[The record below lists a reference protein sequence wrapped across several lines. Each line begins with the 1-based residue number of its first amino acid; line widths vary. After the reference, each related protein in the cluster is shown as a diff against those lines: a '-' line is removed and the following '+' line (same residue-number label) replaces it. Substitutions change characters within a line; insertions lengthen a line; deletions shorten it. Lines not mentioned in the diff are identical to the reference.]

1 MASESGQQSF
11 ALELLEKIRQT
22 PYEYNFFDVLRYLEA
37 SHAHTPRLG
46 ESVKG
51 SDDPVYL
58 RQQPSM
64 AFASATI
71 SRFELGYQEQ
81 DQIFTWPFGIFGSN
95 GPMPLHITE
104 YAFERELHHGDDT
117 FSRFAD
123 VFHHRMV
130 SLLYRA
136 WANTQPSI
144 EMDRPDTNKFDR
156 YVGAI
161 AGLNVGADQPGDGE
175 QGGIDERYRKLF
187 RAGLY
192 NQQVRSADGLET
204 LLSGFFKLPFY
215 VSQYSGDWLP
225 LGDKAQFRL
234 GTYGYANGL
243 GTTSCLGEKIYDC
256 QNKFSVSTGG
266 LNAAQFERL
275 LPGGDG
281 YKKLYELVTSYVG
294 IAFEW
299 DLTLKITSSD
309 MPKPSLG
316 EGARLGLNLWLG
328 DMEQQKTDELEDA
341 QKLGAPSIGL
351 LEVQLQSRSAN
362 HYGPEIGE

>member
-11 ALELLEKIRQT
+11 ALELLENIRQT

-37 SHAHTPRLG
+37 SQADGPRLG

-51 SDDPVYL
+51 SDDPVYI

-64 AFASATI
+64 AFSPATI
-71 SRFELGYQEQ
+71 SRFVPGYQEQ
-81 DQIFTWPFGIFGSN
+81 DQIFNWPYGIFGSN

-130 SLLYRA
+130 SFLYRA
-136 WANTQPSI
+136 WANTQPTI
-144 EMDRPDTNKFDR
+144 EMDRPTTNKFDQ

-161 AGLNVGADQPGDGE
+161 AGLNVDVDKFGGGE
-175 QGGIDERYRKLF
+175 RDVDDERYRKLF

-204 LLSGFFKLPFY
+204 LLSGFFKFPFY

-225 LGDKAQFRL
+225 LGDKNQFRL

-243 GTTSCLGEKIYDC
+243 GTTSCLGDKMYDC
-256 QNKFSVSTGG
+256 QNKFSLSTGV
-266 LNAAQFERL
+266 LNETQFERL
-275 LPGGDG
+275 LPGGDS
-281 YKKLYELVTSYVG
+281 YKSLYELVTSYVG

-299 DLTLKITSSD
+299 DLTLKIVASEI
-309 MPKPSLG
+309 PKPSLG
-316 EGARLGLNLWLG
+316 EGAQLGLNLWLG
-328 DMEQQKTDELEDA
+328 DVEKQNIDEIDSA
-341 QKLGAPSIGL
+341 QESAVPSINV
-351 LEVQLQSRSAN
+351 LEVNLQSRSAN